1 MPEPAYLISEN
12 AGVLEFF
19 LNRPDKLNA
28 LNQEM
33 FQGLAQAL
41 EMLVARADL
50 RVLLIRAGGRFF
62 CAGAD
67 LLAQPMPD
75 MQGLTTNVRSWY
87 RRELGGGMLP
97 LYLELEAIEKPIVV
111 AHHATC
117 IGGGLELSLSC
128 DFRLAA
134 ASACYGFP
142 EAKLGMIPATGG
154 ISRLTRLVGP
164 HWARWMIMANQQ
176 VDAAQAQ
183 AMGLVH
189 AVYPDEDFDAK
200 VMAFCQNLAKLPPE
214 ATAMAKL
221 SIELA
226 ADLQSAQARNME
238 RLAVSTLSLGVE
250 HAQMMNAMRERLAG
264 KTAPGE

>member
-1 MPEPAYLISEN
+1 MSEPAYLISEN
-12 AGVLEFF
+12 AGVLEFA

-28 LNQEM
+28 LNEEI
-33 FQGLAQAL
+33 FHGLRQAL
-41 EMLVARADL
+41 ETLTVRTDL
-50 RVLLIRAGGRFF
+50 RVMLIRASGRFF

-97 LYLELEAIEKPIVV
+97 LYLELEAVEKPIVV

-134 ASACYGFP
+134 ASARYGFP
-142 EAKLGMIPATGG
+142 EAKLGIIPATGG
-154 ISRLTRLVGP
+154 VSRLTRLIGP

-176 VDAAQAQ
+176 VDAAQGQ
-183 AMGLVH
+183 AIGLVH
-189 AVYPDEDFDAK
+189 AVYPDEEFDVK
-200 VMAFCQNLAKLPPE
+200 VREFCQNLAKLPPD

-226 ADLQSAQARNME
+226 TDLESAQARNME
-238 RLAVSTLSLGVE
+238 RLAVSALSLGVE
-250 HAQMMNAMRERLAG
+250 HTQMMHAMRERLAG
-264 KTAPGE
+264 KITPGG